1 MKNNYSAN
9 DLNKKHCFYQNRNTS
24 KKKENSNQKS
34 SRSKSKKGGS
44 HDSVHVI
51 HQKIQ
56 QHLNLSINNLSIIEE
71 GVARPISYFPN
82 KNSRYIILDTET
94 TGLDLKL
101 CHLVSINAV
110 EVINGELT
118 GIQYNAYIQPRH
130 DPNSLK
136 PNNSFLY
143 YIEDYANERK
153 DNARKSL
160 QDFLRFVGN
169 STIITHNARFDI
181 NFINKALRENGLEEI
196 DLSTCVC
203 TLMISRKKK
212 NLREFGEKT
221 DITVKGLCQLYGV
234 YIRNCDFHHGI
245 VDAVALARVV
255 CKMWDDK
262 EYRSNMQENIDN
274 NNKVNPT
281 VIHQRVFIKQ
291 KINEKKEKVPE
302 IKSTAKVKRAI
313 PSNCNNMYNKF
324 DIIPEIEEKKE
335 DIQLEVFNEQ
345 EANVINNK
353 EIPKENIN
361 IVSIKDKNTN
371 QKQPQIIHV
380 GNNKNEI
387 EKIKEDNYQKP
398 CPYNLRPTKNINYQE
413 SDEEDLPKKRKK
425 IDEDE
430 EYKPKKE
437 SKKSNQDITNIK
449 TKKIKISKV
458 NLSSYDISNHNQ
470 NEQNLFEKMKKCLE
484 KNKINK

>member
-9 DLNKKHCFYQNRNTS
+9 DLNKKNCYYQNRNTS
-24 KKKENSNQKS
+24 KKQENSGRKS

-44 HDSVHVI
+44 HDSIHVI

-56 QHLNLSINNLSIIEE
+56 QHLNIGMNNLSVIEE
-71 GVARPISYFPN
+71 GVLRPISYFPN

-118 GIQYNAYIQPRH
+118 GIQYNAYIQPRY

-196 DLSTCVC
+196 DLSTCIC

-212 NLREFGEKT
+212 NVREFGEKT

-234 YIRNCDFHHGI
+234 HIRNCDFHHGI

-262 EYRSNMQENIDN
+262 EYRSNMQEN
-274 NNKVNPT
+274 NNKVNQAI
-281 VIHQRVFIKQ
+281 IHQRVFIKQ
-291 KINEKKEKVPE
+291 KVNEKKEKVPE
-302 IKSTAKVKRAI
+302 IKTTTIVKRTI

-324 DIIPEIEEKKE
+324 DQIPKLDEKKE
-335 DIQLEVFNEQ
+335 VNPFQEFNEQ
-345 EANVINNK
+345 EKDIINNK
-353 EIPKENIN
+353 EISKENIN
-361 IVSIKDKNTN
+361 IINKKDTIPS
-371 QKQPQIIHV
+371 QKKHQIIHT
-380 GNNKNEI
+380 GINKNEI

-413 SDEEDLPKKRKK
+413 SDDEEKPKKRKK
-425 IDEDE
+425 KDEDE

-437 SKKSNQDITNIK
+437 SKKLNKGITNIK
-449 TKKIKISKV
+449 PKTIKNSKV
-458 NLSSYDISNHNQ
+458 NLSSYDIPNNHP

-484 KNKINK
+484 KNKIKK